1 MQNYIWIT
9 LVIILTIVSLN
20 ISKKINYSNYNI
32 IKMFTKIDKSGL
44 FMALGTKI
52 GVGSIIGTASSILIG
67 GPGTILWTIIFT
79 LIFSSLIYAE
89 SYLGKKYKDTK
100 TNISGPYFYI
110 RKGLKNKILAFIV
123 TVLLVVTY
131 SHFFLMIQTNTI
143 IEVFHNNLYV
153 IIVII
158 IFLIL
163 TTYLNISE
171 TLKALNKV
179 VPLMCAIF
187 ILIGSYIIIKN
198 HTMLLDILKII
209 LKDALSYKGL
219 TIGLVIS
226 IKRSIFQNELL
237 VGTTSISSGIS
248 DEDKKTTAYT
258 QILGVY
264 FISFIICTLTAF
276 LILIYLENTEIQFTS
291 YNELLLNVFN
301 YHLGDFGVFIFI
313 TEIILFSITT
323 ILSGFYIGN
332 SLINY
337 FTSNKYA
344 KISIKISMFVACA
357 FGLIFKNDFIWLL
370 IDGILF
376 IIIILNGYAIF
387 KLKGEVNDR

>member
-1 MQNYIWIT
+1 
-9 LVIILTIVSLN
+9 
-20 ISKKINYSNYNI
+20 
-32 IKMFTKIDKSGL
+32 
-44 FMALGTKI
+44 
-52 GVGSIIGTASSILIG
+52 
-67 GPGTILWTIIFT
+67 
-79 LIFSSLIYAE
+79 
-89 SYLGKKYKDTK
+89 
-100 TNISGPYFYI
+100 
-110 RKGLKNKILAFIV
+110 
-123 TVLLVVTY
+123 
-131 SHFFLMIQTNTI
+131 
-143 IEVFHNNLYV
+143 
-153 IIVII
+153 
-158 IFLIL
+158 
-163 TTYLNISE
+163 
-171 TLKALNKV
+171 
-179 VPLMCAIF
+179 MCAIF

-301 YHLGDFGVFIFI
+301 YHLGDFGAFIFI

-332 SLINY
+332 SLMNY
-337 FTSNKYA
+337 FTSNKYV
-344 KISIKISMFVACA
+344 KISIKISMLIACV
-357 FGLIFKNDFIWLL
+357 FGLIFKNDLIWLL

>member
-20 ISKKINYSNYNI
+20 ISKKLNYSNYNI
-32 IKMFTKIDKSGL
+32 KKMLTKIDKSGL

-110 RKGLKNKILAFIV
+110 RKGLKNKTLAIIV
-123 TVLLVVTY
+123 TLLLIVTY

-143 IEVFHNNLYV
+143 IEVFHNNV
-153 IIVII
+153 CVTIAII

-171 TLKALNKV
+171 TLKVLNKV

-301 YHLGDFGVFIFI
+301 YHLGDFGAIIFI

-332 SLINY
+332 SLMNY
-337 FTSNKYA
+337 FTSNKYV
-344 KISIKISMFVACA
+344 KISIKISMLIACV
-357 FGLIFKNDFIWLL
+357 FGLIFKNDLIWLL

>member
-20 ISKKINYSNYNI
+20 ISKKLNYSNYNI
-32 IKMFTKIDKSGL
+32 KKMLTKIDKSGL

-110 RKGLKNKILAFIV
+110 RKGLKNKTLAIIV
-123 TVLLVVTY
+123 TLLLIVTY

-143 IEVFHNNLYV
+143 IEVFHNNV
-153 IIVII
+153 CVTITII

-171 TLKALNKV
+171 TLKVLNKV

>member
-20 ISKKINYSNYNI
+20 ISKKLNYSNYNI
-32 IKMFTKIDKSGL
+32 KKMLTKIDKSGL

-110 RKGLKNKILAFIV
+110 REGLKNKTLAIIV
-123 TVLLVVTY
+123 TLLLIVTY

-143 IEVFHNNLYV
+143 IEVFHNNV
-153 IIVII
+153 CVTIAII

-171 TLKALNKV
+171 TLKVLNKV

-187 ILIGSYIIIKN
+187 ILIGSYIITKN

-301 YHLGDFGVFIFI
+301 YHLGDFGAIIFI

-332 SLINY
+332 SLMNY
-337 FTSNKYA
+337 FTSNKYV
-344 KISIKISMFVACA
+344 KISIKISMLIACV
-357 FGLIFKNDFIWLL
+357 FGLIFKNDLIWLL